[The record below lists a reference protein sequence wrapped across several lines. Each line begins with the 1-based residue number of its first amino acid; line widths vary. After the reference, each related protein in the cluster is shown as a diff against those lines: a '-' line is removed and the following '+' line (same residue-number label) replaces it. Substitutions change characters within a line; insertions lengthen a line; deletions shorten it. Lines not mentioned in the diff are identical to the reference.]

1 MNFGMITLSLSMVIK
16 HDYVTG
22 IRIALLSMLKH
33 DFYKDIAS
41 DVDNWFDTSIYD
53 KNDNRPLKIGKTKRL
68 LVNLKMSQVV
78 KS

>member
-1 MNFGMITLSLSMVIK
+1 
-16 HDYVTG
+16 
-22 IRIALLSMLKH
+22 MLKH

-41 DVDNWFDTSIYD
+41 DVDNWFDTSIYN